1 MKNEFSKN
9 LYNLRMQRGWSQK
22 ETAANLGISQALLSH
37 YEKGIRECGLNFLI
51 KASEVFNCTTDYLLG
66 ISSTP
71 SNTATTDA
79 DNISADLKEFPNLI
93 KSRDEVQDTVN
104 ILYSITARIGNPE
117 ICKNFNKYFGNSLY
131 AELRNLEKLYFHKE
145 NFSLDKDLSIINAKR
160 KAVTAYYAIIR
171 EMQEK
176 NINVNLKTIRIK
188 DEYPSRSKAFF
199 NLISHFES

>member
-22 ETAANLGISQALLSH
+22 EAAATLGISQALLSH
-37 YEKGIRECGLNFLI
+37 YEKGIRECGLDFLI
-51 KASEVFNCTTDYLLG
+51 KASEVYNCTTDYLLG

-71 SNTATTDA
+71 SNAISSDA

-93 KSRDEVQDTVN
+93 KSRDEIQDTVN

-145 NFSLDKDLSIINAKR
+145 NFSFDKDLSIINAKR
-160 KAVTAYYAIIR
+160 KAITAYYSIIR

-188 DEYPSRSKAFF
+188 DEYPTRSKAFF
-199 NLISHFES
+199 NLISHFEG

>member
-22 ETAANLGISQALLSH
+22 ETAGNLGISQALLSH
-37 YEKGIRECGLNFLI
+37 YEKGIRECGLDFLI

-66 ISSTP
+66 ISGTP
-71 SNTATTDA
+71 AVTESSDA
-79 DNISADLKEFPNLI
+79 DSISADLKEFPNLI
-93 KSRDEVQDTVN
+93 KSRDEIQDTVN

-131 AELRNLEKLYFHKE
+131 AELRSLEKLYFHKE
-145 NFSLDKDLSIINAKR
+145 NFSGDKDLSLINAKR
-160 KAVTAYYAIIR
+160 KASTAYYAIIR

-188 DEYPSRSKAFF
+188 DEYPIRSKAFF
-199 NLISHFES
+199 NLISHFEG

>member
-37 YEKGIRECGLNFLI
+37 YEKGIRECGLDFLI

-66 ISSTP
+66 ISGTP
-71 SNTATTDA
+71 SVTESSDA
-79 DNISADLKEFPNLI
+79 DSISADLKEFPNLI
-93 KSRDEVQDTVN
+93 KSRDEIQDTVN

-131 AELRNLEKLYFHKE
+131 AELRSLEKLYFHKE
-145 NFSLDKDLSIINAKR
+145 NFSGDKDLSLINAKR
-160 KAVTAYYAIIR
+160 KASTAYYALIR

-188 DEYPSRSKAFF
+188 DEYPIRSKAFF
-199 NLISHFES
+199 NLISHFEG

>member
-37 YEKGIRECGLNFLI
+37 YEKGIRECGLDFLI

-66 ISSTP
+66 ISGTP
-71 SNTATTDA
+71 AVTESSDA
-79 DNISADLKEFPNLI
+79 DSISADLKEFPNLI
-93 KSRDEVQDTVN
+93 KSRDEIQDTVN

-131 AELRNLEKLYFHKE
+131 AELRSLEKLYFHKE
-145 NFSLDKDLSIINAKR
+145 NFSGDKDLSLINAKR
-160 KAVTAYYAIIR
+160 KASTAYYAIIR

-188 DEYPSRSKAFF
+188 DEYPIRSKAFF
-199 NLISHFES
+199 NLISHFEG